1 VEKRLGISEN
11 KAMKLLISTFVTLLL
26 LGFAGSSYGQDA
38 NNAESIVDG
47 LSRLAEMHEQGLL
60 TEAEFTAAKGKLL
73 GASNNSA
80 AMTTTDPV
88 IAIEDTIKIS
98 DDLSAVNDA
107 TVNAG
112 NAEEQEIVFQPAIF
126 GEFKK
131 QFISKIK
138 IPSNYNDFSIIIRC
152 SGAIRA
158 NGRFANGVQAI
169 CDQQDNSVGLEGQS
183 FSFIFSQISKAS
195 KNLQVEPASV
205 NGIKKNIW
213 FNFHVNINKADGRLS
228 ITVNENHL
236 INASLLGTEYIASQ
250 RYEPSK
256 IPFITNCLR
265 RRNSVTIGANVSS
278 TGSASGYNIIGND
291 NPSNSCVR
299 SVERTIEE
307 SGFIP
312 AFVDA
317 QPVNSVWTELFYRS
331 GGVHNL

>member
-1 VEKRLGISEN
+1 MDERLGISEN

-73 GASNNSA
+73 GAFNNSA
-80 AMTTTDPV
+80 AMTTTDP
-88 IAIEDTIKIS
+88 AIEDTIKIS
-98 DDLSAVNDA
+98 DDLSVVNDA

-250 RYEPSK
+250 RFEPSK

-331 GGVHNL
+331 GRGHSL

>member
-1 VEKRLGISEN
+1 MDERLGISEN
-11 KAMKLLISTFVTLLL
+11 KAMKLLISTFFTLLL
-26 LGFAGSSYGQDA
+26 IGFAGGSYGQDA

-73 GASNNSA
+73 GAFNNSA
-80 AMTTTDPV
+80 AMTTTDP
-88 IAIEDTIKIS
+88 AIEDTIKIS
-98 DDLSAVNDA
+98 DDLSVVNDA

-250 RYEPSK
+250 RFEPSK
-256 IPFITNCLR
+256 IPFISNCLR
-265 RRNSVTIGANVSS
+265 RRNSMTIGANVSS

-331 GGVHNL
+331 GGGHSL

>member
-1 VEKRLGISEN
+1 MITFFILYRRQ
-11 KAMKLLISTFVTLLL
+11 LIIGTMPALV
-26 LGFAGSSYGQDA
+26 
-38 NNAESIVDG
+38 
-47 LSRLAEMHEQGLL
+47 
-60 TEAEFTAAKGKLL
+60 
-73 GASNNSA
+73 
-80 AMTTTDPV
+80 V
-88 IAIEDTIKIS
+88 I
-98 DDLSAVNDA
+98 
-107 TVNAG
+107 
-112 NAEEQEIVFQPAIF
+112 
-126 GEFKK
+126 
-131 QFISKIK
+131 
-138 IPSNYNDFSIIIRC
+138 
-152 SGAIRA
+152 
-158 NGRFANGVQAI
+158 
-169 CDQQDNSVGLEGQS
+169 
-183 FSFIFSQISKAS
+183 
-195 KNLQVEPASV
+195 KNFSV
-205 NGIKKNIW
+205 NEIKKNIW

-250 RYEPSK
+250 RFEPSK
-256 IPFITNCLR
+256 IPFISNCLRRSTYVR